1 MATRGQRQT
10 SYWQRR
16 AKSKGAVYI
25 ATVQFG
31 MRLGVLTGIQ
41 GQPRVIKAQEQGR
54 VNRCGRPEWPGI
66 WVSGAWSEM
75 GGLPGLN
82 EGEAYFPSQNSRF
95 LRMYSRHLDGIVNSS
110 KMALTGHTDSQ

>member
-16 AKSKGAVYI
+16 AKSKVVVYV

-41 GQPRVIKAQEQGR
+41 GQPRVIKAHEKDADIRSDGEF
-54 VNRCGRPEWPGI
+54 GSAAPGVR
-66 WVSGAWSEM
+66 WGDYR
-75 GGLPGLN
+75 G
-82 EGEAYFPSQNSRF
+82 
-95 LRMYSRHLDGIVNSS
+95 
-110 KMALTGHTDSQ
+110 